1 LANRMEGDPQLNLEL
16 GSPQA
21 PGISHPE
28 PDATVGYD
36 TAKDGT
42 AGGTCYDTAE
52 DGTSEGIC
60 YDTTEDGTAEGIA
73 AEDEWA
79 GTTPHRPARTTFL
92 VGRVTPGSGQIMM
105 GGFPSP
111 PFPGPWTLRALIRT
125 PRLLLWPPSDI
136 VH

>member
-1 LANRMEGDPQLNLEL
+1 MEGDPQLNLEL

-52 DGTSEGIC
+52 DGTAGALAATNSYASHHPTLDSANEPSA
-60 YDTTEDGTAEGIA
+60 GTA
-73 AEDEWA
+73 
-79 GTTPHRPARTTFL
+79 PHRPARTTFL